1 MFLMPTFICL
11 EGFFRRTIG
20 LKYRQ
25 SLALER

>member
-1 MFLMPTFICL
+1 MFLMSMLICL

-20 LKYRQ
+20 LRYRQ